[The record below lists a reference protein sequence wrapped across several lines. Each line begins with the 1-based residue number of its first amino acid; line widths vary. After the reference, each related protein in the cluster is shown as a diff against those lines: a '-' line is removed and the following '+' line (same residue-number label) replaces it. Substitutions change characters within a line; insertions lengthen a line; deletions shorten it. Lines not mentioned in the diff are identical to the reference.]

1 MVKRRERHS
10 RRGVSEGAGSIAEAL
25 FTASALTA
33 PNYHGQ
39 PI

>member
-10 RRGVSEGAGSIAEAL
+10 RRGVNEGAGSIAEAL
-25 FTASALTA
+25 LTASALA
-33 PNYHGQ
+33 ALNCHDQ